1 MQTYSQFALY
11 LYYSRW
17 ESIAVSDCL
26 QTCLSA
32 FNYALNSLVVIMI
45 PRRPCPV
52 VTVAVT
58 VAADMSRLRDSHT
71 ASGHFI
77 SLSLLPPLSLLQY
90 HLLDSFCPSAAV
102 RYGMWVS
109 NDATVDLYDSKDG
122 VRVRVRRRKSR
133 GGDRSMRSDRP
144 RFLATR
150 LLRSIE
156 KSLQEVR
163 HVNRRSVFIYDP

>member
-1 MQTYSQFALY
+1 
-11 LYYSRW
+11 
-17 ESIAVSDCL
+17 
-26 QTCLSA
+26 
-32 FNYALNSLVVIMI
+32 
-45 PRRPCPV
+45 
-52 VTVAVT
+52 
-58 VAADMSRLRDSHT
+58 
-71 ASGHFI
+71 
-77 SLSLLPPLSLLQY
+77 
-90 HLLDSFCPSAAV
+90 
-102 RYGMWVS
+102 MWVS